1 MERRKSDRYC
11 EEVVKQL
18 IPLATRIRE
27 NIGARMLYVESHKT
41 VECRSGGDM
50 GRAANSCE

>member
-41 VECRSGGDM
+41 VECGSGGDE
-50 GRAANSCE
+50 GRAAITCE